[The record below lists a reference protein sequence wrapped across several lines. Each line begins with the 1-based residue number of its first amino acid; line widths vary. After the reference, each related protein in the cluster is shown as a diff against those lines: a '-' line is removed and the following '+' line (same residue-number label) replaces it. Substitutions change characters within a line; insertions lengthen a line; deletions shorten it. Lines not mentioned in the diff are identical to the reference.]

1 MKIMN
6 KKPAILYLLVVSMF
20 CSVSLR
26 AQEQDPFFPS
36 GPRSSETGSVPPGPG
51 WGRDPFTR
59 PFEGKNTLLQPV
71 SGLADRIRGFR
82 LTGIIYGKGDRIAII
97 GGEAYREGSMV
108 GDRRLVDVKKRSVV
122 LMNAGGSR
130 EELFIEDFSIR
141 K

>member
-1 MKIMN
+1 MKTLSLIHFL
-6 KKPAILYLLVVSMF
+6 A
-20 CSVSLR
+20 VSLLLFSSGVF
-26 AQEQDPFFPS
+26 AQERDPFFPS
-36 GPRSSETGSVPPGPG
+36 GPRSSETGSVPQGPG

-71 SGLADRIRGFR
+71 SGLVDHIRGLR

-122 LMNAGGSR
+122 LMGGGGSR